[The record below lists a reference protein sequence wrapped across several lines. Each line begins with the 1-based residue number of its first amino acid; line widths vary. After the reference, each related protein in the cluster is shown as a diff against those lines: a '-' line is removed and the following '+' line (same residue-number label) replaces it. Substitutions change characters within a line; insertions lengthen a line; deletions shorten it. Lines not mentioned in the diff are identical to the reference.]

1 MMLSTPPVKLLFSL
15 VFFQGDKSVPVLFLV
30 RSCFVHG
37 MQHEMRTEGEH
48 PHVYTKVWDMHRR
61 IISGHVFEN
70 IAFLTITATVK

>member
-1 MMLSTPPVKLLFSL
+1 MLSTPLVKLLFSL
-15 VFFQGDKSVPVLFLV
+15 RFFQGDKSVPVSFLV

-61 IISGHVFEN
+61 MISGHVFEIVAFFTGS
-70 IAFLTITATVK
+70 IAVK